1 MTNSN
6 QIDLDPDIDEKLDA
20 LDEQIEDL
28 ILDLLNVAEISFE
41 NGQEYEA
48 VKKYLKGKLQQSL
61 IHVIVRM
68 QRARVFDREI
78 DP

>member
-1 MTNSN
+1 MTDNN
-6 QIDLDPDIDEKLDA
+6 QIDFDPNIDEKLDA
-20 LDEQIEDL
+20 LDDQIEDL
-28 ILDLLNVAEISFE
+28 ILDLLNIAEISFE
-41 NGQEYEA
+41 DGQEYEA

-78 DP
+78 NP